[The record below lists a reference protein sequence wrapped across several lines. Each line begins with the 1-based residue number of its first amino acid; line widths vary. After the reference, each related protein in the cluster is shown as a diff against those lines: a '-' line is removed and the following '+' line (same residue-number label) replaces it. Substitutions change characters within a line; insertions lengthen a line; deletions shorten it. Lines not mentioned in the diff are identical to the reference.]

1 MTTSALNAAQKTHLS
16 TIVASPDSLF
26 RKRVLQQLAA
36 RNCFAEEACGGAE
49 ALALIEE
56 GDCRTLLLDQFLP
69 DLDAGELVAMIRA
82 RHPQVEVLVLD
93 SQGGNGAVGGDL
105 GLHPDSSE
113 LFRLLQNSRE
123 PRIPTELPDPLE
135 RPVPRSPAS
144 TDDIE
149 ALPGMTG
156 HSPSLRRVYRLARL
170 VAPRQTTVL
179 LTGETGTGKELVAR
193 ALHALSPRRE
203 RPFVV
208 INCAAIPEPLLEA
221 ELFGY
226 NRGAFTGAFQS
237 RMGRIQMAQG
247 GTVLLDEVGDLPLSM
262 QAKFLRF
269 LQEGEVQRLG
279 SSDTLRVDARVI
291 AATNANLPRLV
302 KEGRFRDDLYYRLA
316 VFPIEID
323 PLRLRREDIAPLSEH
338 FLDLFSQ
345 EAHVPAKTFSPRGGT
360 SPRTVFMAREC
371 PRITAGHRAGF
382 HPGRRT
388 TGTSARTFPV
398 GDGRILCLREILEPW
413 PEVGT
418 ARAFEAYCHADFAR

>member
-1 MTTSALNAAQKTHLS
+1 
-16 TIVASPDSLF
+16 
-26 RKRVLQQLAA
+26 
-36 RNCFAEEACGGAE
+36 
-49 ALALIEE
+49 
-56 GDCRTLLLDQFLP
+56 
-69 DLDAGELVAMIRA
+69 
-82 RHPQVEVLVLD
+82 
-93 SQGGNGAVGGDL
+93 
-105 GLHPDSSE
+105 
-113 LFRLLQNSRE
+113 
-123 PRIPTELPDPLE
+123 
-135 RPVPRSPAS
+135 
-144 TDDIE
+144 
-149 ALPGMTG
+149 MTG
-156 HSPSLRRVYRLARL
+156 TALLLRRVYRLARL

-262 QAKFLRF
+262 QAKLLRF

-279 SSDTLRVDARVI
+279 SSDALRIDARVI

-316 VFPIEID
+316 VFPLEID

-338 FLDLFSQ
+338 FLDFFSQ
-345 EAHVPAKTFSPRGGT
+345 EAHVPAKTFSP
-360 SPRTVFMAREC
+360 A
-371 PRITAGHRAGF
+371 A
-382 HPGRRT
+382 
-388 TGTSARTFPV
+388 
-398 GDGRILCLREILEPW
+398 
-413 PEVGT
+413 
-418 ARAFEAYCHADFAR
+418 ARALEQYSWPGNVRELRQVIERAFILAEEQRELKPEHFPWGAGEFSSERNFRTGA